1 MVSQVLKGLFEDLA
15 FTEAAAF
22 FDFDVAGTMDR
33 NSANSPAVAISFIA
47 AQLLQ
52 HNPNLLLAM
61 SGDEQRTMT
70 AALLWTQKIFSYNSC
85 IESESSQAMPG
96 LVSTLRTIQE
106 STLWSCLCHIIDRG
120 LETMSRIYLIFDG
133 DNNALPEDRFRFLR
147 NVRRLWER
155 SESMKRGCVKILIAS
170 RDYPKARAV
179 LNGLPY
185 LDNEKE
191 QQGKHSVFHA
201 YAIPIF
207 HGIVI

>member
-33 NSANSPAVAISFIA
+33 NSTSIPAVAISFIA

-52 HNPNLLLAM
+52 HHPNLLLAM

-70 AALLWTQKIFSYNSC
+70 AALLWTQKIFC
-85 IESESSQAMPG
+85 IESKSTRVMRG
-96 LVSTLRTIQE
+96 LVSALRTIQE

-133 DNNALPEDRFRFLR
+133 DDNALPEDRFRFLR

-170 RDYPKARAV
+170 RDYPKAREV
-179 LNGLPY
+179 LDGLPY